1 MSPFFCPPMAA
12 EDMQTRGLG
21 TLSQRPGGAPRHAW
35 ANSVGVQPLALTL
48 CVAWEINTAKGY
60 ITIRYDTVR
69 CGAIRYDTIQ
79 SNNILRY
86 ATILCKT
93 LTRYRRV
100 RYSSIWCNTT
110 WYKTLRYDMIRYDT
124 IELDM
129 MRYSKIHCC
138 LGRFH
143 RRINH
148 SSGTNTIIK
157 TNKQTENSFQNAHCT
172 WKHLADILMRTDT
185 LQHELRPARGTFPS
199 GTLNAYFSLQSFSL
213 TVDPRKKD
221 TLGC

>member
-21 TLSQRPGGAPRHAW
+21 TLSQRWGGAPRPAW
-35 ANSVGVQPLALTL
+35 ANSVGVRPLALTL

-69 CGAIRYDTIQ
+69 CDTIQ

-110 WYKTLRYDMIRYDT
+110 WYMTLRYDMIWYDTIRYDT

-148 SSGTNTIIK
+148 SNGTNTIIK
-157 TNKQTENSFQNAHCT
+157 TKQTNWE
-172 WKHLADILMRTDT
+172 
-185 LQHELRPARGTFPS
+185 
-199 GTLNAYFSLQSFSL
+199 
-213 TVDPRKKD
+213 
-221 TLGC
+221 